1 MLKAL
6 ATTSQRRVIVAKELP
21 RRLQKR
27 CEGLDPVSLRLTLAA
42 MGVPEHEI
50 IREKSIRRVMAPP
63 PPPLGIAKKMPTS
76 FGYPNP
82 TTFPYV
88 WVWSS
93 PTTVM
98 SSGGLVTEW
107 PDLGPLGHN
116 WAPDTSAPATGG
128 TINGHPALVFS
139 QTITGGAS
147 DSGLATSGTPANL
160 ELNFASLQY
169 FTVFSVIQPEEGLLT
184 FGRVWD
190 LEYQSGFVLCLN
202 STATAWKLIVNDGT
216 SPYGTVE
223 GGTPTLG
230 VPTLLTG
237 IFNNGAATL
246 QVNGTTVSTGTFTN
260 PSSNSGTPAFLGEGG
275 AARPQAGYYGDQCLC
290 VGNGNTP
297 PNPQPT
303 AALSGTTLL
312 NANRFFGAEY
322 GISVP

>member
-82 TTFPYV
+82 TTFPEV
-88 WVWSS
+88 WVWSTPS
-93 PTTVM
+93 LGLA
-98 SSGGLVTEW
+98 SSGGLVTTW
-107 PDLGPLGHN
+107 ADQTGNGHT
-116 WAPDTSAPATGG
+116 WQPFGTAPTSTTV
-128 TINGHPALVFS
+128 TINGATAINFS
-139 QTITGGAS
+139 S
-147 DSGLATSGTPANL
+147 VDGLATLTTPSTKQ
-160 ELNFASLQY
+160 LNFESLQY
-169 FTVFSVIQPEEGLLT
+169 FTCFAVIQPEGSLVT
-184 FGRVWD
+184 YGRVWD
-190 LEYQSGFVLCLN
+190 VQYTTGFCLLTN
-202 STATAWKLIVNDGT
+202 STAGAWKLIVADGT

-223 GGTPTLG
+223 GGVPALGTPA
-230 VPTLLTG
+230 LLTG
-237 IFNNGAATL
+237 IFNNGTATL

-260 PSSNSGTPAFLGEGG
+260 PSTNSESNVAIGYG
-275 AARPQAGYYGDQCLC
+275 AGARPQSGYYGDQCLC
-290 VGNGNTP
+290 VGTGNAA